1 MTGSADC
8 LEQLRGEEE
17 RLPISFQEPLKERIF
32 DEEQMY
38 DYVKT
43 YASLRG
49 MQQTLAA
56 LPYARDLHEGQFR
69 KGKEKVP
76 YISHPLTLAC
86 HAISLGL
93 DRDEI
98 IATALLHDVC
108 EDCGVTWEELPVG
121 EEVRC
126 AVKLLTK
133 NPAGQDKKAYFE
145 PIAKNEI
152 ALFVKL
158 LDRVHNVSGMAGC
171 FSKQKLVKYIN
182 ETEQWFYPMLETAGT
197 DYPQYSNQVLLIK
210 YHMVSVVNTL
220 KFMLT
225 QLV

>member
-1 MTGSADC
+1 MIGSADC
-8 LEQLRGEEE
+8 LEQLRGEGK
-17 RLPISFQEPLKERIF
+17 RLPISFIEPLEEKNF
-32 DEEQMY
+32 DEVQMY

-49 MQQTLAA
+49 MEQTLAA

-86 HAISLGL
+86 HAIALGL

-133 NPAGQDKKAYFE
+133 KPGGHDKKAYFE

-171 FSKQKLVKYIN
+171 FSKQKLVRYID
-182 ETEQWFYPMLETAGT
+182 ETEQWFYPKLQIART
-197 DYPQYSNQVLLIK
+197 DYPQYSNQVFLIE
-210 YHMVSVVNTL
+210 YHMVSVVNSL
-220 KFMLT
+220 KCMLNES
-225 QLV
+225 V